1 MSKNYTKVAGVKKS
15 AAPVRNTIT
24 GSTST
29 SELTLLAAA
38 AAGLARGL
46 HKVIIC
52 NRNAAVSD
60 YTLRDGTAGAVVGIF
75 RAGIGATLILDFGE
89 DGMWP
94 AAAATNWTI
103 QSSAAGPWDAL
114 VLGSESAFA

>member
-15 AAPVRNTIT
+15 TASVRNTIT

-29 SELTLLAAA
+29 SELTLLAAGG
-38 AAGLARGL
+38 AGIARGL

-60 YTLRDGTAGAVVGIF
+60 YTIRDGTAGAVVGIF
-75 RAGIGATLILDFGE
+75 RVAIGGTLTLDFGE
-89 DGMWP
+89 DGLWP
-94 AAAATNWTI
+94 AAANTNWTI

-114 VLGSESAFA
+114 ALGSESAFA